1 MKKESND
8 DLIKNLTTELQT
20 YKDKINTLKTEIL
33 ELNNRIVKID
43 AIYRDKCDEVDELKD
58 RLSRA
63 EKIID
68 HLIS

>member
-1 MKKESND
+1 MKND
-8 DLIKNLTTELQT
+8 DLIKNLTTELKT
-20 YKDKINTLKTEIL
+20 YKDKINTLKEEIL

-58 RLSRA
+58 RCERA

-68 HLIS
+68 HLIR